1 MDQKQEAP
9 NMNLPYIMDTM
20 FDLLNESDNLNIQDI
35 IENESEGK
43 FYLVTGDGTKLLI
56 HCQIL
61 P

>member
-1 MDQKQEAP
+1 
-9 NMNLPYIMDTM
+9 MNLPYIMDTM